1 MQPLRQSTAR
11 TFPSHISTAASRIAR
26 IIVEPVGAPEALYN
40 KDHGAPQE
48 YMTRI
53 KKEKGLPMACPNC
66 GQPTIEGAKFCASCG
81 SPLTQTTAAAPQAVA
96 PQAAPT
102 QQFQYAPSPAPQP
115 AAAPPSQPTQ
125 QIARPAADPT
135 ITALTTPQSMK
146 TMGASLG
153 IGLGASVVFA
163 LLASI
168 VFFMGNAAASN
179 GLAGIPGFSDTAS
192 FLGNNGVSGSGPNFF
207 QILFTVMTLGVGGS
221 LNLKTSSQGFSLSNL
236 GIDASHVSVTLPV
249 GLPGVALAI
258 GAAFGAYMLARRFAL
273 RFKWTG
279 VISSLIVGVLS
290 GLVLLVF
297 AAIFPVT
304 VGGSYSDYSASASLS
319 GVSFRTFCMAFL
331 LSAAGALAG
340 YALAQYAGDSGN
352 VFSAAWRWAHRARGF
367 VRTLVESF
375 AIYGVLFLVLGLV
388 ATIAMSAANHLGAG
402 GLLLV
407 PLLFPALP
415 LMLISLSS
423 FGGIAFS
430 TSSYSVH
437 TITLFNVS
445 SLSQYGWILWIC
457 FVLFLLATF
466 YIALRE
472 TARNM
477 YDPYYAGWQHTWKA
491 PVAVMVFWLAAEF
504 LFTYFAAGYASS
516 SMSMTAPMWYFLIA
530 GIWAFLI
537 EVAAMTFGPTLVAS
551 LPGMWRIIVGGTV
564 QQTPQNVVDY
574 VKSCDPSHGMKKTSA
589 TASGTTATATMPTAS
604 AAAQPANPTTPA
616 APAASVPQPATPAA
630 PMPAPTATPVS
641 QAVPQPVAPTS
652 MPNTTTGNTATGNT
666 ATGAVPLP
674 QSPAGAA
681 SMPVVAPGAGQP
693 LDPKT
698 KKTILISG
706 IVIGALIVLGIVYG
720 VLNSTVFS
728 AKSVAQS
735 YLTAIADGKYDK
747 ANDIADP
754 QVDKD
759 QLKLLSD
766 TVAKADNAT
775 IANPHID
782 SVKTVEGVAKVNVTY
797 SLNGK
802 NVNDSLTINKD
813 GSKFLLFPNWKISS
827 PLLKTITVSVPNAV
841 ESLSVNGVDV
851 TAKNAEK
858 SDSGTWT
865 LRVYPG
871 SYKVSIGKSGYVTS
885 GITMVRTNADSDAA
899 DLKIMP
905 TAKLKEDLSKAVN
918 AKLDECAKSTDY
930 APEGCPFGFD
940 LYDEDYYRNFAWSI
954 SVYPKLSDI
963 DLDYGTFSTRQGK
976 AKCTYE
982 EKNFDDSWESQDD
995 STHFTVNGSF
1005 SIRDGKLSVTIDDE
1019 D

>member
-1 MQPLRQSTAR
+1 
-11 TFPSHISTAASRIAR
+11 
-26 IIVEPVGAPEALYN
+26 
-40 KDHGAPQE
+40 
-48 YMTRI
+48 MTRI

-81 SPLTQTTAAAPQAVA
+81 SPLTQTTAAAPQAPAAPESDDGTMLSSAPHMAPAPQMPTAAVPLPNSAAPAAPQTTVPQPTTPQPATQAQPTAQAQATQTVA

-115 AAAPPSQPTQ
+115 AAAPQPSQPTQ

-491 PVAVMVFWLAAEF
+491 PVAAMVFWLAAEF
-504 LFTYFAAGYASS
+504 LFTYFAAGIRLVQHVDDDPDVVFPRRRHLGVPDRGGRDDVRSDAGGVPAGHVADHRRWHRAADPAERGRLRQVLRSVLRHEEDLCHGERHDRNSDHADGFGCRTAGQSNYSGSSGRIGPPARDAGCANARAHRNACFTGRSTTGRPDVHAQYDNGQHGNGCGAAAAIASRHGFYAGRSS
-516 SMSMTAPMWYFLIA
+516 
-530 GIWAFLI
+530 
-537 EVAAMTFGPTLVAS
+537 
-551 LPGMWRIIVGGTV
+551 GGR
-564 QQTPQNVVDY
+564 
-574 VKSCDPSHGMKKTSA
+574 
-589 TASGTTATATMPTAS
+589 S
-604 AAAQPANPTTPA
+604 AAR
-616 APAASVPQPATPAA
+616 
-630 PMPAPTATPVS
+630 
-641 QAVPQPVAPTS
+641 
-652 MPNTTTGNTATGNT
+652 
-666 ATGAVPLP
+666 
-674 QSPAGAA
+674 
-681 SMPVVAPGAGQP
+681 
-693 LDPKT
+693 PK
-698 KKTILISG
+698 
-706 IVIGALIVLGIVYG
+706 
-720 VLNSTVFS
+720 N
-728 AKSVAQS
+728 
-735 YLTAIADGKYDK
+735 
-747 ANDIADP
+747 
-754 QVDKD
+754 
-759 QLKLLSD
+759 
-766 TVAKADNAT
+766 
-775 IANPHID
+775 
-782 SVKTVEGVAKVNVTY
+782 
-797 SLNGK
+797 
-802 NVNDSLTINKD
+802 
-813 GSKFLLFPNWKISS
+813 
-827 PLLKTITVSVPNAV
+827 
-841 ESLSVNGVDV
+841 
-851 TAKNAEK
+851 
-858 SDSGTWT
+858 
-865 LRVYPG
+865 
-871 SYKVSIGKSGYVTS
+871 
-885 GITMVRTNADSDAA
+885 
-899 DLKIMP
+899 
-905 TAKLKEDLSKAVN
+905 
-918 AKLDECAKSTDY
+918 
-930 APEGCPFGFD
+930 
-940 LYDEDYYRNFAWSI
+940 
-954 SVYPKLSDI
+954 
-963 DLDYGTFSTRQGK
+963 
-976 AKCTYE
+976 
-982 EKNFDDSWESQDD
+982 
-995 STHFTVNGSF
+995 
-1005 SIRDGKLSVTIDDE
+1005 
-1019 D
+1019 

>member
-40 KDHGAPQE
+40 KDHGASQE

-53 KKEKGLPMACPNC
+53 KKEKGLPRACPNC

-115 AAAPPSQPTQ
+115 AAAPQPSQPTQ

-236 GIDASHVSVTLPV
+236 GIDASHVSVTLPI

-319 GVSFRTFCMAFL
+319 GVSFRTFCMTFL

-375 AIYGVLFLVLGLV
+375 AIYGVLFLVLGLA

-407 PLLFPALP
+407 PLPFPALP

-445 SLSQYGWILWIC
+445 SLSQHGWILWIC

-491 PVAVMVFWLAAEF
+491 PVAVMAFWLAAEF

-516 SMSMTAPMWYFLIA
+516 SMSMTAPMWYFLVA

-537 EVAAMTFGPTLVAS
+537 EVITMTFGPTLVAS

-574 VKSCDPSHGMKKTSA
+574 VKSCDPSYGMKKTSA
-589 TASGTTATATMPTAS
+589 TASATTATATMPTAS

-652 MPNTTTGNTATGNT
+652 MPNTTTGNTATG
-666 ATGAVPLP
+666 AVPLP

-681 SMPVVAPGAGQP
+681 SMPVAAPGAGQP

-735 YLTAIADGKYDK
+735 YLTAIADGKYGK
-747 ANDIADP
+747 ANGIADP

-775 IANPHID
+775 IANPHI
-782 SVKTVEGVAKVNVTY
+782 G
-797 SLNGK
+797 
-802 NVNDSLTINKD
+802 
-813 GSKFLLFPNWKISS
+813 
-827 PLLKTITVSVPNAV
+827 
-841 ESLSVNGVDV
+841 
-851 TAKNAEK
+851 
-858 SDSGTWT
+858 
-865 LRVYPG
+865 
-871 SYKVSIGKSGYVTS
+871 
-885 GITMVRTNADSDAA
+885 
-899 DLKIMP
+899 
-905 TAKLKEDLSKAVN
+905 
-918 AKLDECAKSTDY
+918 
-930 APEGCPFGFD
+930 
-940 LYDEDYYRNFAWSI
+940 
-954 SVYPKLSDI
+954 
-963 DLDYGTFSTRQGK
+963 
-976 AKCTYE
+976 
-982 EKNFDDSWESQDD
+982 
-995 STHFTVNGSF
+995 
-1005 SIRDGKLSVTIDDE
+1005 
-1019 D
+1019 

>member
-1 MQPLRQSTAR
+1 
-11 TFPSHISTAASRIAR
+11 
-26 IIVEPVGAPEALYN
+26 
-40 KDHGAPQE
+40 
-48 YMTRI
+48 MTRI

-81 SPLTQTTAAAPQAVA
+81 SPLTQTTAAAPQAPAAPESDDGTMLSSAPHMAPAPQMPTAAVPLPNSAAPAAPQTTVPQPTTPQPATQAQPTAQAQAMQTVA

-115 AAAPPSQPTQ
+115 AAAPQPSQPTQ

-236 GIDASHVSVTLPV
+236 GIDASHVSVTLPI

-331 LSAAGALAG
+331 LSVAGALAG

-491 PVAVMVFWLAAEF
+491 PVAAMVFWLAAEF

-516 SMSMTAPMWYFLIA
+516 SMSMTTPMWYFLVA

-574 VKSCDPSHGMKKTSA
+574 VKSCDPSYGMKKTSA

-616 APAASVPQPATPAA
+616 AP
-630 PMPAPTATPVS
+630 
-641 QAVPQPVAPTS
+641 
-652 MPNTTTGNTATGNT
+652 
-666 ATGAVPLP
+666 
-674 QSPAGAA
+674 
-681 SMPVVAPGAGQP
+681 GAGQP

-698 KKTILISG
+698 KKTILIGG

-735 YLTAIADGKYDK
+735 YLTAIADGKYGK
-747 ANDIADP
+747 ANGIADP
-754 QVDKD
+754 QVGKD

-858 SDSGTWT
+858 SDSSTWT

-982 EKNFDDSWESQDD
+982 EKHFDDSWESQDD

>member
-115 AAAPPSQPTQ
+115 AAAPQPSQPTQ

-491 PVAVMVFWLAAEF
+491 PVAVMTFWLAAEF

-516 SMSMTAPMWYFLIA
+516 SMSMTAPMWYFLVA

-537 EVAAMTFGPTLVAS
+537 EVITMTFGPTLVAS

-574 VKSCDPSHGMKKTSA
+574 VKSCDPSYGMKKTSA
-589 TASGTTATATMPTAS
+589 TASATTATATMPTAS

-616 APAASVPQPATPAA
+616 TPTASVPQPATPAA

-652 MPNTTTGNTATGNT
+652 MPNTTTGNTATG
-666 ATGAVPLP
+666 AVPLP

-681 SMPVVAPGAGQP
+681 SMPVAAPGAGQP

-735 YLTAIADGKYDK
+735 YLTAIADGKYGK
-747 ANDIADP
+747 ANGIADP
-754 QVDKD
+754 QVGKD

-766 TVAKADNAT
+766 AVAKADNAT

-918 AKLDECAKSTDY
+918 AKLDECVKSTDY

>member
-115 AAAPPSQPTQ
+115 AAAPQPSQPTQ

-491 PVAVMVFWLAAEF
+491 PVAVMTFWLAAEF

-516 SMSMTAPMWYFLIA
+516 SMSMTAPMWYFLVA

-537 EVAAMTFGPTLVAS
+537 EVITMTFGPTLVAS

-574 VKSCDPSHGMKKTSA
+574 VKSCDPSYGMKKTSA
-589 TASGTTATATMPTAS
+589 TASATTATATMPTAS

-616 APAASVPQPATPAA
+616 TPAASVPQPATPAA
-630 PMPAPTATPVS
+630 QMPAPTATPVS

-652 MPNTTTGNTATGNT
+652 MPNTTTGNTATG
-666 ATGAVPLP
+666 AVPLP

-681 SMPVVAPGAGQP
+681 SMPVAAPGAGQP

-735 YLTAIADGKYDK
+735 YLTAIADGKYGK
-747 ANDIADP
+747 ANGIADP
-754 QVDKD
+754 QVGKD

-766 TVAKADNAT
+766 AVAKADNAT